1 MMWVFAVILIKM
13 IKSPSKRL
21 NKLIYVPMNG
31 GFVLVQAR
39 GMFMVSF
46 DKETSKNIFEKCTV
60 SVDLSKT
67 GKVLPILTI
76 KALFELIAYDSNP
89 KPSLSNF
96 SRLYH
101 NFVINPANSEYIL
114 DQKHITFGKG
124 GYKKASLNGDGLK
137 LFIKKN
143 QEYFQVSL
151 ETLVSFTDAV
161 LKGFINVV
169 DPTVKKL
176 LLKRVLPAQIDLYED
191 NLICD
196 MRENPSLNS
205 YNYLHTELQ
214 ELLVTRN
221 TFYIME
227 CENLFFRVGHT
238 LDTLRGRLQPHPVY
252 NSPRFKSFHTLFK
265 FKDSELLDSVTL
277 ENDFFLKCYVIGLQ
291 KHEIERCS
299 FTNDFCFKVD
309 DIRDIQNMLNLCL
322 TNPHINYSGIAEPV
336 TNKGL
341 LNALAECKNYNY
353 DIFKKFK

>member
-13 IKSPSKRL
+13 LKYSIKLL
-21 NKLIYVPMNG
+21 NKLTYVPMNG

-39 GMFMVSF
+39 CMFMVSF

-60 SVDLSKT
+60 SVGLSKT

-96 SRLYH
+96 SRLYK

-151 ETLVSFTDAV
+151 ETLASFTDAV

-176 LLKRVLPAQIDLYED
+176 LLKRVLPAQIDLYD
-191 NLICD
+191 LICD
-196 MRENPSLNS
+196 MRENPSLN
-205 YNYLHTELQ
+205 LHTELQ

-309 DIRDIQNMLNLCL
+309 DIRDIQYMLNLCL